1 MTAGGPFAPRPG
13 DRAVRSGLR
22 PTKIAAAGL
31 LLFGILEILVIIL
44 VGRAIGP
51 LWTILLL
58 VATSLLGAWL
68 VRREGSKAFSALR
81 QAVQSG
87 RMPAREL
94 ADGMLVLVGGVLL
107 SGPGFVSDVLGL
119 LLVLPFTRPVARN
132 LVAAVI
138 ARRMVTSTAGFAGPF
153 VTDRGPGAGA
163 GRGTGTGTAPG
174 AGGPQGRA
182 RSSSSDEVIEGEIIA
197 DDPPR

>member
-58 VATSLLGAWL
+58 VATSLIGAWL

-107 SGPGFVSDVLGL
+107 SGPGFVSDILGL
-119 LLVLPFTRPVARN
+119 LLVLPFT
-132 LVAAVI
+132 
-138 ARRMVTSTAGFAGPF
+138 AGLGGPF

-163 GRGTGTGTAPG
+163 GPGTGTGTAPG

-182 RSSSSDEVIEGEIIA
+182 RSSSSDEVIEGEIID